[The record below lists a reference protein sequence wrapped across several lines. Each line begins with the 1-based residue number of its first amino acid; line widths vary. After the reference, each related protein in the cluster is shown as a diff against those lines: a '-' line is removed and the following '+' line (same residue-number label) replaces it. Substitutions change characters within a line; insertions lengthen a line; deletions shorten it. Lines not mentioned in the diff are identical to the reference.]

1 MPLEAMILCQD
12 AEALKVLRRVCDE
25 LKIHSENATRPERA
39 RELLAKRR
47 FDAVIVDC
55 DDLAGGPEVLKA
67 LRHTPSNKR
76 SLAFAVVNGKTSVRD
91 SYDLGAN
98 FVLDKPLVFERVV
111 RSFRAAHG
119 LMMRERR
126 RYYRNPL
133 KEATVQLNLADG
145 RQVRATLVNLSEG
158 GMAFET
164 KEKFILNTG
173 VGVKF
178 SLPRTANVIEAKAE
192 VSWMRSDLIGVRFLH
207 MQQKMQRD
215 LEQWV
220 AQQPESTRPAPV
232 FINATVA
239 VAAR

>member
-1 MPLEAMILCQD
+1 MPLEALVLCQD
-12 AEALKVLRRVCDE
+12 TEAQKVLRRVCDE

-55 DDLAGGPEVLKA
+55 DDLAGGAEVLKG

-76 SLAFAVVNGKTSVRD
+76 TLAFAVVNGKTSVRD

-133 KEATVQLNLADG
+133 KEAQVQLQMQDG

-158 GMAFET
+158 GMAFQT
-164 KEKFILNTG
+164 KEKFIPNTG

-178 SLPRTANVIEAKAE
+178 RLPRTSNVIEAKAE
-192 VSWMRSDLIGVRFLH
+192 VSWTHSDQIGVRFLH
-207 MQQKMQRD
+207 MQQKMQRE

-232 FINATVA
+232 FINATEA